1 MVAIGEALP
10 WVAFWAVVGLWLWIG
25 HKQYMAGHNAGIFT
39 HKTDAEK
46 RILEAKVRLLERE
59 AGMRK
64 DEP

>member
-10 WVAFWAVVGLWLWIG
+10 WVAFWGVVGLWLWIS
-25 HKQYMAGHNAGIFT
+25 HKQYMAGHDTGLFG

-46 RILEAKVRLLERE
+46 RILEATVRLLERE
-59 AGMRK
+59 AGIRK